1 MRHVMKTEEW
11 FKLASMHQL
20 WLACIPPFLSVC
32 HPAEVDHSNARI
44 FIAALLLLL
53 LRHRRYFISGV
64 ILVHLRSFRNIL
76 WSLLAAKWLHIQSR
90 KFYVQPCNPFANLL
104 RFHSDFAIFFFP
116 SDVFF
121 PSVTQ
126 RELQFWKFVRFSRKS
141 KPNEPHRHFS
151 VHSLRPTSC
160 ELPDHK
166 SVYCQFPKVRH
177 WLEYIRITWR

>member
-1 MRHVMKTEEW
+1 MRHVMNTEEW
-11 FKLASMHQL
+11 FKLPSMHQL

-32 HPAEVDHSNARI
+32 HPAEVDHSNAHSVRI

-76 WSLLAAKWLHIQSR
+76 RSLLAAKWLHIWSR

-104 RFHSDFAIFFFP
+104 HFHSDFVIFFP

-121 PSVTQ
+121 F
-126 RELQFWKFVRFSRKS
+126 LQWSKGSFSS
-141 KPNEPHRHFS
+141 GN
-151 VHSLRPTSC
+151 L
-160 ELPDHK
+160 LG
-166 SVYCQFPKVRH
+166 FPKNPNQMSLTATFQFTH
-177 WLEYIRITWR
+177 